1 MKILYLDF
9 FLGMETKMLLGALLS
24 LGADKQVIEKHLGAV
39 FNNAQILCEDVK
51 RCGVEALKADI
62 VFESDKRF
70 EYEKALEYIE
80 NINDDAAIMYLKRI
94 FKVYFE
100 ADKGALIKEKDICI
114 LYALHLAIKDI
125 DADYVISS
133 SLKEGSGFYEKDGG
147 YFIIPS
153 YAVLE
158 IFKLQKIPVRTV
170 QLEEELTN
178 ALSAAVLSQTANE
191 FGTMPKIN
199 IEKIGYGA
207 GDMDLKMPNLL
218 RIVLGNVG
226 IGEIEK
232 MFASEDLFAEI
243 SEELFV

>member
-62 VFESDKRF
+62 AFESDKSF

-80 NINDDAAIMYLKRI
+80 NIHDDAAIMYLKRI

-100 ADKGALIKEKDICI
+100 ADKDALIKEKDICI

>member
-24 LGADKQVIEKHLGAV
+24 LGADKEEIEKHLGAV

-62 VFESDKRF
+62 VFESDKSL

-94 FKVYFE
+94 FKAYFE

-158 IFKLQKIPVRTV
+158 IFKTQKIPVRTV

>member
-9 FLGMETKMLLGALLS
+9 FLGMEIKMLLGALFS
-24 LGADKQVIEKHLGAV
+24 LGADKAEIEKQLNSV
-39 FNNAQILCEDVK
+39 FNNAEILCEDVK
-51 RCGVEALKADI
+51 RCGVESLKADI
-62 VFESDKRF
+62 LFESDKSF

-80 NINDDAAIMYLKRI
+80 NIHNDAAIIYLKRI

-100 ADKGALIKEKDICI
+100 ADKGALIKEKEICE
-114 LYALHLAIKDI
+114 LYALHLALKTI

-153 YAVLE
+153 HAALE
-158 IFKLQKIPVRTV
+158 IFKMHKIPVQTV
-170 QLEEELTN
+170 QLETELTN
-178 ALSAAVLSQTANE
+178 VLAACVLSQTANE

-207 GDMDLKMPNLL
+207 GEKDLKMPNLL
-218 RIVLGNVG
+218 RIVEGTVDG
-226 IGEIEK
+226 GELEK

>member
-24 LGADKQVIEKHLGAV
+24 LGADKEEIEKHLGAV

-62 VFESDKRF
+62 VFESDKSF

-80 NINDDAAIMYLKRI
+80 NIHDDAAIMYLKRI
-94 FKVYFE
+94 FKAYFE

-133 SLKEGSGFYEKDGG
+133 ALKEGSGFYEKDGG

-158 IFKLQKIPVRTV
+158 IFKTQKIPVRTV

-178 ALSAAVLSQTANE
+178 TLSAAVLSQTANE

-226 IGEIEK
+226 IGELEK